1 MAQGSAFPVKWQVH
15 SPFVKLSRAGW
26 TPEGP
31 RVCIQLVSSAISA
44 TSALWPEHEL
54 PSDSGLVTLPHRG
67 ESHVP
72 VLICSAHKCLS
83 APLLR
88 ALASTLPGNVGTRHH
103 SSKRQRTADAWKKKK
118 KPMPLRVG
126 HTRSMGQEKTNCW
139 PFGKVTS
146 FFLPP
151 KLPPALNQRPVF
163 CVFPQ
168 LCLAAQP
175 GGPQRSFHP
184 ASSFLRTKQIQEK

>member
-1 MAQGSAFPVKWQVH
+1 M
-15 SPFVKLSRAGW
+15 
-26 TPEGP
+26 
-31 RVCIQLVSSAISA
+31 
-44 TSALWPEHEL
+44 
-54 PSDSGLVTLPHRG
+54 PSDSGLATLPHRG

-72 VLICSAHKCLS
+72 VLICSAQKCPFCT
-83 APLLR
+83 APEGIGQYTAR
-88 ALASTLPGNVGTRHH
+88 
-103 SSKRQRTADAWKKKK
+103 KRRYQAPQFKETEDSRCLEKK
-118 KPMPLRVG
+118 KPIPLRVG

-168 LCLAAQP
+168 LCLVAQP